1 MKYWAKAVWIH
12 VSEAVSTF
20 LAAAVLVV
28 IMLLGTLVAGCAIGF
43 VGWLV
48 ASLFG
53 PVGLLIAVLAVV
65 GAAAIFFAIWALHGA
80 YLMVKDT
87 KEALER
93 EENYETEAAD
103 EE

>member
-12 VSEAVSTF
+12 VSDAVSTF
-20 LAAAVLVV
+20 MAAAVLVV
-28 IMLLGTLVAGCAIGF
+28 LMLFGTLVAGCAVGF

-53 PVGLLIAVLAVV
+53 PVGLLIAVLGVF
-65 GAAAIFFAIWALHGA
+65 GATAIFFAIWALHGA
-80 YLMVKDT
+80 YKMVKET

-93 EENYETEAAD
+93 EGKHETEAAD

>member
-12 VSEAVSTF
+12 VSDAVSTF

-28 IMLLGTLVAGCAIGF
+28 LMLFGTVIAGCAIGF

-53 PVGLLIAVLAVV
+53 PVGLLIAVLGVF
-65 GAAAIFFAIWALHGA
+65 GATALFFIIWALHGA

-93 EENYETEAAD
+93 EENHEAEAAD

>member
-12 VSEAVSTF
+12 VSDAVSTF

-28 IMLLGTLVAGCAIGF
+28 LMLLGTLVAGCAVGF

-53 PVGLLIAVLAVV
+53 PVGLLIAVLGVFGATAVV
-65 GAAAIFFAIWALHGA
+65 FVVWSLRGA
-80 YLMVKDT
+80 YLMVKNT

-93 EENYETEAAD
+93 EENHETEAAD
-103 EE
+103 KE